1 MADKETITNPDSDTD
16 EQSLDQVDTTS
27 TAEVQI
33 EDGHEQGKFKTFLI
47 NMSLRERIIGLVAGL
62 SILIL
67 VVNFLI
73 LNPIRKHID
82 ILDGKIEAQMLSI
95 PEKMVIIQRK
105 NQIFEARRNNKAY
118 LTDANIKIEEET
130 ALLLQEIERVSK
142 TVGLFISNLNPVK
155 EEAAAGEIKNF
166 KIDIEGVGTI
176 RSIKSFMIELEKSNP
191 PVRVGV
197 VNIRSQG
204 TDTDEIRYKFTITK
218 ISIRG

>member
-1 MADKETITNPDSDTD
+1 MADEETTPKPEELVEAQAVEET
-16 EQSLDQVDTTS
+16 VT
-27 TAEVQI
+27 
-33 EDGHEQGKFKTFLI
+33 EDAVEQGKLKTFLI
-47 NMSLRERIIGLVAGL
+47 NMSLRERVIGLVAGL
-62 SILIL
+62 SVLIL

-73 LNPIRKHID
+73 LNPIRKHIAS
-82 ILDGKIEAQMLSI
+82 LDEKIEAQMLSI

-105 NQIFEARRNNKAY
+105 NQIFEDRRNNKAY

-155 EEAAAGEIKNF
+155 DEAEAGEIQNF
-166 KIDIEGVGTI
+166 KVDIEGVGTI

-191 PVRVGV
+191 PVRVSV